1 MIAKGVALCRLR
13 ASLVLNVAERYHR
26 PGISS
31 LFGRVFLSPRRRE
44 TIVEEQVES
53 IEIERSRETHRCTWS
68 RTYIRGYQAT
78 NSFATVLHTL
88 TNRGNNENNFR
99 PYRTSLLPLFLTSK
113 RLVLYPRPGRRF
125 FRLLTA
131 AERAPERDR

>member
-1 MIAKGVALCRLR
+1 MIAKGVAFCRLR
-13 ASLVLNVAERYHR
+13 ASLVLNVAGRYRR

-31 LFGRVFLSPRRRE
+31 LFDRVFLAPRRRE
-44 TIVEEQVES
+44 TVVEKRVDS
-53 IEIERSRETHRCTWS
+53 IETDRSRETHRCTWS
-68 RTYIRGYQAT
+68 LTYIRGYQAT

-88 TNRGNNENNFR
+88 TNRGNNENNFK

-125 FRLLTA
+125 FRLSTA
-131 AERAPERDR
+131 AERASERDR